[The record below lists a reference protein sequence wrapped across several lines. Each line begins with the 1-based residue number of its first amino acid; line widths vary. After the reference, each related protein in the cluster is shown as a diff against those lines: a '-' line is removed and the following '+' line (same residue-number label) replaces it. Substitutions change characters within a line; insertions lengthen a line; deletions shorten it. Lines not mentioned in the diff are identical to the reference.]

1 MPNDKSKINKSE
13 LTKEQLKK
21 ALNCKTSDEL
31 IVLAKT
37 EGIEITKAEAEAYL
51 AELQNMELDQETLEK
66 VAGGLKVVTEKKTS
80 VKPILSIY

>member
-1 MPNDKSKINKSE
+1 MPIDKTKI
-13 LTKEQLKK
+13 TKEMLEK
-21 ALNCKTSDEL
+21 AALCQTSDEL

-37 EGIEITKAEAEAYL
+37 EGIEITKAGAEAYL